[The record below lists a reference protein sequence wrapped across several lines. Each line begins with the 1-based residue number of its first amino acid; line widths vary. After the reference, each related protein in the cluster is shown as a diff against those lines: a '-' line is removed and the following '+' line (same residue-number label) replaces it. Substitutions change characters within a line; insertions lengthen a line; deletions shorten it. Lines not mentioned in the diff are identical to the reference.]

1 MRNEYKPLFDIISI
15 LDNERKLKTLLD
27 NKNNKREKEREKK
40 KPRHEGDDP
49 HVRECRLQSRFRAVD
64 RLEKK

>member
-40 KPRHEGDDP
+40 K
-49 HVRECRLQSRFRAVD
+49 
-64 RLEKK
+64 LELTLN